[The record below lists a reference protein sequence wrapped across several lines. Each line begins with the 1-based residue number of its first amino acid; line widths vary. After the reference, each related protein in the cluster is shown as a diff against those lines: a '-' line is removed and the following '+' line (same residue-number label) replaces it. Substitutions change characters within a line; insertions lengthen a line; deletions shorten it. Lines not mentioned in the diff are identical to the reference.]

1 MEISDD
7 MLPIGWLVLQ
17 YIIGPF
23 VVQPTR
29 NLTIS
34 CNNHHFPFRYWR
46 WVLTFKIFQVSQNVV
61 GVQAERMS
69 FGLGVASSPSWNPDT
84 NFAFLFSALRLV
96 RLARDVNST
105 VIWRIR
111 ANFSFEQREQPVK
124 LPRCGPLAA
133 TKNQACKHGNRSS

>member
-7 MLPIGWLVLQ
+7 ILPIGWSVLQ

-29 NLTIS
+29 SLTIS

-46 WVLTFKIFQVSQNVV
+46 WLLTFKIFQVSQNVV

-84 NFAFLFSALRLV
+84 NFAFLLSALRLV
-96 RLARDVNST
+96 RLARDVNS
-105 VIWRIR
+105 VEPSPLEWIR
-111 ANFSFEQREQPVK
+111 VSITCQSWYRCSGASSQSEMQTAQCKKQRS
-124 LPRCGPLAA
+124 
-133 TKNQACKHGNRSS
+133 NS